1 MQLAITVTYK
11 TSILITWL
19 HGPIKACKI
28 DCQLVEQRKSSVVQ
42 DIKFPLHCLYWSVI
56 YLAICN
62 PGMHAKYWLGYS
74 NMIIKN
80 YTIKNH
86 AWQMRQATDYIK
98 LTCHYGL
105 VCRSRLYTIL
115 SNSLLTC
122 EELKGSYKKS
132 VYPSPVSV
140 IASSIKIENIF
151 TMI

>member
-1 MQLAITVTYK
+1 MPDNMQH
-11 TSILITWL
+11 LI
-19 HGPIKACKI
+19 
-28 DCQLVEQRKSSVVQ
+28 
-42 DIKFPLHCLYWSVI
+42 
-56 YLAICN
+56 
-62 PGMHAKYWLGYS
+62 LGYL

-80 YTIKNH
+80 YAIKTH

-105 VCRSRLYTIL
+105 VCRPRLYTIL

>member
-1 MQLAITVTYK
+1 
-11 TSILITWL
+11 
-19 HGPIKACKI
+19 
-28 DCQLVEQRKSSVVQ
+28 
-42 DIKFPLHCLYWSVI
+42 
-56 YLAICN
+56 
-62 PGMHAKYWLGYS
+62 
-74 NMIIKN
+74 MIIKN

-105 VCRSRLYTIL
+105 VYRSRLYTIL

-140 IASSIKIENIF
+140 IVSSIKKENIF